1 MKNNSTKRLIF
12 RNHSDNAMAAESTV
26 FFREE
31 QHFNQWWLWLLVLIL
46 TAIVWYGA
54 IQQLIF
60 GKAFGNNPSS
70 DTGMS
75 IILVLFGIL
84 LPLFMYSLKLITEV
98 RQDGLYVRFYPL
110 HLSFRYY
117 PYQSINS
124 YKVRDYSPLKEYGGW
139 GIRYGWKGMAYNVSG
154 NRGVQLEF
162 KGGKS
167 LLIGSQDPE
176 ELVRQMQVVMKKYG

>member
-1 MKNNSTKRLIF
+1 MISMNTG
-12 RNHSDNAMAAESTV
+12 STV

-31 QHFNQWWLWLLVLIL
+31 QHFNQWWLWILVLVP
-46 TAIVWYGA
+46 TAMVWYGA
-54 IQQLIF
+54 IQQLIIDRTF
-60 GKAFGNNPSS
+60 GDHPTS

-75 IILVLFGIL
+75 ILLVLFGIL

-110 HLSFRYY
+110 HLSYRHY
-117 PYQSINS
+117 PYESINS
-124 YKVRDYSPLKEYGGW
+124 YKVREYSPLREYGGW
-139 GIRYGWKGMAYNVSG
+139 GIRYGHKGMAYNVTG
-154 NRGVQLEF
+154 DRGVQLEF

-176 ELVRQMQVVMKKYG
+176 EFVRYMQVAMNRYR